1 MGPNMISHENKR
13 RLFEV
18 VGENP
23 KAHLSPYCW
32 RSRMAL
38 AHKQLSFDSE
48 PWRITEKQRI
58 ARSGGV
64 TAPVLVDGN
73 QWVRDSWFIASYLDD
88 TYPGHPLFASPSDK
102 AKSLFV
108 NHWADNT
115 LHPLIFRAV
124 IAEQFPLT
132 AKCDKDYYRERTLR
146 KFGQTVE
153 EIGADPE
160 SARHATKQALIPLE
174 VTLAETPFLGGV
186 APDYSDYIL
195 FGTFQWPRV
204 VSLTTF
210 WPPES
215 ALHRWFEELLGAFDG
230 MGRAQLP
237 RSAL

>member
-1 MGPNMISHENKR
+1 MISHEIKR

-18 VGENP
+18 VGANP

-38 AHKQLSFDSE
+38 ANKQLSFDSE
-48 PWRITEKQRI
+48 PWHITEKQRI

-64 TAPVLVDGN
+64 TAPVLVDGE
-73 QWVRDSWFIASYLDD
+73 QWVRDSWNIASYLDD
-88 TYPGHPLFASPSDK
+88 TYPAYPLFAGPSGK

-132 AKCDKDYYRERTLR
+132 AICDKDYYRERTLR
-146 KFGQTVE
+146 KFGQAIE
-153 EIGADPE
+153 EIGVDPE
-160 SARHATKQALIPLE
+160 SARYAIKQALSPLE
-174 VTLAETPFLGGV
+174 ATLAETSFLGGD

-195 FGTFQWPRV
+195 FGTFQWARV
-204 VSLTTF
+204 ASRAAF
-210 WPPES
+210 WPPDS
-215 ALHRWFEELLGAFDG
+215 TLHRWFETLLDAFDG
-230 MGRAQLP
+230 LGRSQPP

>member
-1 MGPNMISHENKR
+1 MTPRENKR
-13 RLFEV
+13 KLFEV

-48 PWRITEKQRI
+48 PWHITEKQRI

-64 TAPVLVDGN
+64 TAPVLVDGE
-73 QWVRDSWFIASYLDD
+73 QWIRDSWNIATYLDD
-88 TYPGHPLFASPSDK
+88 TYPVPPLFAGPSGK

-132 AKCDKDYYRERTLR
+132 ASCDKDYYQERTLR
-146 KFGQTVE
+146 KFGQSVE
-153 EIGADPE
+153 DIGAEPE
-160 SARHATKQALIPLE
+160 TARRATMQAMNPLE
-174 VTLAETPFLGGV
+174 ATLVDTPFLGG
-186 APDYSDYIL
+186 ASPDYSDYIL
-195 FGTFQWPRV
+195 FGTFQWARV
-204 VSLTTF
+204 VSLPPF
-210 WPPES
+210 WPTDS
-215 ALHRWFEELLGAFDG
+215 ALHRWFETLLDTFDG
-230 MGRAQLP
+230 MGRAQP
-237 RSAL
+237 SRSAL

>member
-1 MGPNMISHENKR
+1 MTSRENKR

-23 KAHLSPYCW
+23 QAHLSPYCW

-48 PWRITEKQRI
+48 PWHITEKQRI

-64 TAPVLVDGN
+64 TAPVLVDGK
-73 QWVRDSWFIASYLDD
+73 QWVRDSWNIASYLDD
-88 TYPGHPLFASPSDK
+88 TYPAYPLFAGPSGK

-115 LHPLIFRAV
+115 LHPLIFRTV

-132 AKCDKDYYRERTLR
+132 ANCDKDYYQERTLR
-146 KFGQTVE
+146 KFGQSVE
-153 EIGADPE
+153 DIGADPE
-160 SARHATKQALIPLE
+160 TARRSTMLALSPLE
-174 VTLAETPFLGGV
+174 TTLAETSFLGGD

-195 FGTFQWPRV
+195 FGTFQWARV
-204 VSLTTF
+204 VSRAAF
-210 WPPES
+210 WPPDS
-215 ALHRWFEELLGAFDG
+215 TLHRWFETLLDAFDG
-230 MGRAQLP
+230 LGRAQPP

>member
-1 MGPNMISHENKR
+1 MGPNMISHKNKR

-48 PWRITEKQRI
+48 PWHITEKQRI
-58 ARSGGV
+58 ARSRGI
-64 TAPVLVDGN
+64 TAPVLVEGN
-73 QWVRDSWFIASYLDD
+73 QWVRDSWCIASYLDD
-88 TYPGHPLFASPSDK
+88 AYPGHPLFARPSDK

-108 NHWADNT
+108 NRWADST
-115 LHPLIFRAV
+115 LHPLIFCAV

-160 SARHATKQALIPLE
+160 SARHAIKQALGPLE
-174 VTLAETPFLGGV
+174 ATLAETPFLGGA

-195 FGTFQWPRV
+195 FGTFQWARV
-204 VSLTTF
+204 VSLTAF
-210 WPPES
+210 WSPEN
-215 ALHRWFEELLGAFDG
+215 ALHRWFEELLDAFDG
-230 MGRAQLP
+230 MGRAQPP